1 MNEERR
7 VLYAL
12 VAAGFAVVVAVLAVA
27 ALVYEIGPAWWSWAT
42 LGLTAS
48 LAVVGA
54 LRWRRTGFVLGCSVG
69 LFVVWTIGVLA
80 LR

>member
-12 VAAGFAVVVAVLAVA
+12 VAAGFTLVVAVLAIA
-27 ALVYEIGPAWWSWAT
+27 AIVYAIGPGWWSWAT
-42 LGLTAS
+42 LGL
-48 LAVVGA
+48 LAVLAGVGA
-54 LRWRRTGFVLGCSVG
+54 VRWRRTGFVLGSSVG
-69 LFVVWTIGVLA
+69 VFVVWTIGVLA

>member
-12 VAAGFAVVVAVLAVA
+12 VAAGFGLVVAVLAVA
-27 ALVYEIGPAWWSWAT
+27 AIVYEIGPGWWSWAT
-42 LGLTAS
+42 LGV
-48 LAVVGA
+48 LAVLAGTGS
-54 LRWRRTGFVLGCSVG
+54 LRWRRTGLVLGSSVG